1 MNIVCALLTLGGR
14 WKEAASQPP
23 LFFGVS
29 PESLKDG
36 VSPESLKD
44 CRLRK
49 GIALK
54 FQAWHQ
60 FSDCQGWPQQTSEMQ
75 G

>member
-1 MNIVCALLTLGGR
+1 MERGGIA
-14 WKEAASQPP
+14 AASF
-23 LFFGVS
+23 LIGVS